1 MVAWVREGGTAIVR
15 RFRDTITAMTSEG
28 SGDLV
33 WLGRLGVGSLLGYVL
48 VAGYLLL
55 RPPALSKGTFCE
67 RAETPSEYDH
77 NCVTI
82 DIDKPD
88 LDSDTVGHV
97 FWSTSPPHT
106 LVSHLS
112 MRRHGKAEHGY
123 RYDLFVPGEHEPVG
137 SLDDDG
143 NWVHLRFVSNP
154 SKEYWLKTD
163 QPTFSS
169 WAE

>member
-1 MVAWVREGGTAIVR
+1 
-15 RFRDTITAMTSEG
+15 
-28 SGDLV
+28 
-33 WLGRLGVGSLLGYVL
+33 
-48 VAGYLLL
+48 
-55 RPPALSKGTFCE
+55 
-67 RAETPSEYDH
+67 
-77 NCVTI
+77 
-82 DIDKPD
+82 
-88 LDSDTVGHV
+88 
-97 FWSTSPPHT
+97 
-106 LVSHLS
+106 